1 MSALDTRRKM
11 AALLT
16 TDTVQARISRLGVN
30 PGEFCADVM
39 EAAAQNDAV
48 AALDVSEVLAVCEL
62 AAKLGLSFA
71 PGRGDAHLFA
81 RRGHT
86 CVLLGFSGLYALNR
100 RLNAGSSAPGSRTG
114 N

>member
-1 MSALDTRRKM
+1 MSALEARRRM

-16 TDTVQARISRLGVN
+16 TDAVQARISRLETN

-39 EAAAQNDAV
+39 EAASQNDTV
-48 AALDVSEVLAVCEL
+48 AELDASEVLAVCEL

-81 RRGHT
+81 RRGHA
-86 CVLLGFSGLYALNR
+86 CMLLGFSGLYALLR
-100 RLNAGSSAPGSRTG
+100 RVRAGKADAS
-114 N
+114 